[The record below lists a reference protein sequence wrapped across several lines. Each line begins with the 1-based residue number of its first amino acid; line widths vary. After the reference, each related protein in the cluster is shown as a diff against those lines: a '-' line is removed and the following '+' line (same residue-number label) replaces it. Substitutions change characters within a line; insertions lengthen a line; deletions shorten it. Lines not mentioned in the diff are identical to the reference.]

1 MKIQIE
7 INDSFAQ
14 DLLSDTVFLSELS
27 LVHNDSNIITE
38 LWVKNKVVN
47 NDVIT
52 FSSQVLEMIKG
63 HYCRISDSDP
73 KCLTISYEGNK
84 PKGILFTGTKY
95 KMGHLVKIKTI
106 ENE

>member
-52 FSSQVLEMIKG
+52 L
-63 HYCRISDSDP
+63 
-73 KCLTISYEGNK
+73 
-84 PKGILFTGTKY
+84 
-95 KMGHLVKIKTI
+95 
-106 ENE
+106 